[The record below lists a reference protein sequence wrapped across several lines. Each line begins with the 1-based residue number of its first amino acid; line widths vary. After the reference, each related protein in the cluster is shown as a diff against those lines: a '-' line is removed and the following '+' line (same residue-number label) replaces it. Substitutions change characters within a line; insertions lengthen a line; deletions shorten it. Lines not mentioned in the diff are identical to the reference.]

1 LKVAIVDYGMG
12 NIRSLQNALK
22 KIAVDSYLSN
32 ERKKILAADHVILP
46 GVGSAEPAMKRLWN
60 YGLTD
65 TLLERSKRGVPT
77 TGICLGMQLMAT
89 HSSESEGEPVSCLN
103 LIPGTVDRISANPE
117 VGVKTRLPSIG
128 WYETDFSEAP
138 SDMEWHWMHKFQGA
152 RFYYVHSYCMG
163 NLKRQ
168 TLCGTYSYAGSK
180 IAGAVSLGSNAA
192 VQFHP
197 EKSGEIGLRF
207 LGEMLHRQMG

>member
-1 LKVAIVDYGMG
+1 MKIAIVDYGMG

-32 ERKKILAADHVILP
+32 DRKKILNADHVILP
-46 GVGSAEPAMKRLWN
+46 GVGSAEPAMKRLWQ

-65 TLLERSKRGVPT
+65 TLMERSMRGVPI
-77 TGICLGMQLMAT
+77 TGICLGMQLMT
-89 HSSESEGEPVSCLN
+89 TRSTESQGESVNCLD
-103 LIPGTVDRISANPE
+103 LIPATVDLISTKLEAE
-117 VGVKTRLPSIG
+117 VKIKLPSIG

-138 SDMEWHWMHKFQGA
+138 SNLDWRWLNKFQGA
-152 RFYYVHSYCMG
+152 RFYYVHSYCVG
-163 NLKRQ
+163 NLSRQ
-168 TLCGTYSYAGSK
+168 TLYGHYSYAELK
-180 IAGAVSLGSNAA
+180 IAGVIGLGANAA

-207 LGEMLHRQMG
+207 LGELLHRQIG